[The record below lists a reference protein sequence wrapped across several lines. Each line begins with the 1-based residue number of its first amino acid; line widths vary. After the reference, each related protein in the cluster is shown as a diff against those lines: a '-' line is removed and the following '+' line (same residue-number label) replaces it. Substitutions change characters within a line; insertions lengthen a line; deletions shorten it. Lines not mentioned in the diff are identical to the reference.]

1 MKKEKLAR
9 VIEDTKKI
17 LREHRL
23 CDQCL
28 GRMFA
33 KRLDVLTH
41 NKLEQKIRHRL
52 KQRNPKSCYICKNL
66 MSDMDI
72 HLSKMLE
79 ISKEYEFSTFLVG
92 AILQPSILDR
102 DDMIRSKFKLRGIAG
117 IKSEVTREI
126 GKRFGRKT
134 RTKVD
139 YNNPDV
145 VLTIDFK
152 KELYEIKPK
161 AVLLQGR
168 YTKNARGI
176 PQKQKSCGQ
185 CEGKGCFHCDFHGI
199 SDFNSVEG
207 KIAKFLFDKFGGQQ
221 AKITW
226 VGSED
231 ESSLV
236 LGKGRPFFVK
246 LINPHKRNLTLSRKI
261 SLDGISILN
270 LRVISKI
277 PSDHLK
283 FRAQVVLEVETENE
297 LEPYVLKA
305 LHYLKEQSISLRE
318 NHSWKNKKRIYGI
331 KLKRKSDKS
340 FTILV
345 ELDGGIPIKR
355 LVNGQDVEPSLS
367 SILENQCK
375 CKFFDFHKIAL

>member
-33 KRLDVLTH
+33 KRLDVLSH
-41 NKLEQKIRHRL
+41 NKLGQKIRHKL

-134 RTKVD
+134 KTKVD
-139 YNNPDV
+139 YNSPDV

-152 KELYEIKPK
+152 KELCEIKPK
-161 AVLLQGR
+161 AILVQGR
-168 YTKNARGI
+168 YTKNTRGI
-176 PQKQKSCGQ
+176 PQKQKPCIQ
-185 CEGKGCFHCDFHGI
+185 CEGRGCFHCDFHGI

-207 KIAKFLFDKFGGQQ
+207 KIAKFLFDKFGAKQQ
-221 AKITW
+221 
-226 VGSED
+226 
-231 ESSLV
+231 
-236 LGKGRPFFVK
+236 K
-246 LINPHKRNLTLSRKI
+246 LRGWAVRMN
-261 SLDGISILN
+261 
-270 LRVISKI
+270 
-277 PSDHLK
+277 
-283 FRAQVVLEVETENE
+283 QV
-297 LEPYVLKA
+297 
-305 LHYLKEQSISLRE
+305 
-318 NHSWKNKKRIYGI
+318 
-331 KLKRKSDKS
+331 
-340 FTILV
+340 
-345 ELDGGIPIKR
+345 
-355 LVNGQDVEPSLS
+355 
-367 SILENQCK
+367 
-375 CKFFDFHKIAL
+375 

>member
-1 MKKEKLAR
+1 MTKEKLVQ
-9 VIEDTKKI
+9 VIEDTRQI
-17 LREHRL
+17 LCEYSL
-23 CDQCL
+23 CDHCL
-28 GRMFA
+28 GRLFE
-33 KRLDVLTH
+33 KKLGVLSYD
-41 NKLEQKIRHRL
+41 KLGQKIRYIL
-52 KQRNPKSCYICKNL
+52 KQKNPKSCYICKSL
-66 MSDMDI
+66 MSELDT
-72 HLSKMLE
+72 HLRKMLE

-92 AILQPSILDR
+92 AVLQPSILDR
-102 DDMIRSKFKLRGIAG
+102 DDIIRSKLKLRGIAG

-145 VLTIDFK
+145 VFTIDFK

-207 KIAKFLFDKFGGQQ
+207 KIVKFLFDKFGGRQ

-270 LRVISKI
+270 LRVISTI

-297 LEPYVLKA
+297 LEPYV
-305 LHYLKEQSISLRE
+305 
-318 NHSWKNKKRIYGI
+318 
-331 KLKRKSDKS
+331 
-340 FTILV
+340 
-345 ELDGGIPIKR
+345 
-355 LVNGQDVEPSLS
+355 
-367 SILENQCK
+367 
-375 CKFFDFHKIAL
+375 